1 MSRNHDNIVC
11 AVELTLNIIGGK
23 WKGVI
28 MWHFFEYK
36 TLRFS
41 EIMSIVS
48 EGIGEEKTT
57 ISKRM
62 LSKQL
67 REMEEDGLIT
77 KEVFAE
83 VPPKVEYTITDK
95 GESLKEILLLAY
107 DWGENEQR
115 QRRAEKKLAFA

>member
-1 MSRNHDNIVC
+1 MYRNSNNIVC
-11 AVELTLNIIGGK
+11 AVEFTLNIIGGK

-41 EIMSIVS
+41 EIINIVS
-48 EGIGEEKTT
+48 EGIGEAKNS

-77 KEVFAE
+77 KEIFAE

-95 GESLKEILLLAY
+95 GKSLKEILLLAY
-107 DWGENEQR
+107 SWGENEQSAR
-115 QRRAEKKLAFA
+115 KSEKKIAVT

>member
-1 MSRNHDNIVC
+1 MPRNHNNIVC

-36 TLRFS
+36 KLRFS

-48 EGIGEEKTT
+48 EGIGEEKTN

-107 DWGENEQR
+107 SWGENEQLER
-115 QRRAEKKLAFA
+115 KAEKKMAVA